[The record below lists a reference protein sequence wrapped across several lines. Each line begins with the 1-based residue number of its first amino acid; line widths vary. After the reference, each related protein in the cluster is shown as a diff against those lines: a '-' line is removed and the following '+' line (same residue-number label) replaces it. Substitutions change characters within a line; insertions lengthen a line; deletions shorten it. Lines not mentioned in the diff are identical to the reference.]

1 MDMDENKREY
11 EPEESPAGEPF
22 DDTIEDED
30 LDIEIEDEDA
40 DGAGM
45 EISVEAASL
54 EEAQASAPRFNIWKE
69 IREWV
74 FAIVLALLVVG
85 VIKGFLFDFVVVD
98 GCSMQTTLMDG
109 DRLIL
114 TKMGYQPEH
123 GDIIVLDSH
132 YKSREA
138 FIAAQKEMLGD
149 SFTWFDEFKLRWL
162 PWEQRKYAIEP
173 RHYVKRVIGLPGD
186 TIDIDDATGDVYV
199 NGEKIDQSY
208 LDEGVHTYRGRETQ
222 FPYTV
227 PEDCVFVMGDN
238 REDSLDSRYQS
249 LGAVPYE
256 AILGKA
262 AFRFWPLSSF
272 GSVYH

>member
-1 MDMDENKREY
+1 MDENKREY
-11 EPEESPAGEPF
+11 EPEEKPANKPF

-30 LDIEIEDEDA
+30 LDIDIEDEDV
-40 DGAGM
+40 DSAGM

-54 EEAQASAPRFNIWKE
+54 EEAQAPAPRFNIWKV

-74 FAIVLALLVVG
+74 FSIVLALLVVV

-98 GCSMQTTLMDG
+98 GRSMQTTLMDG

-114 TKMGYQPEH
+114 TKMGYQPRH

-138 FIAAQKEMLGD
+138 FIAMKKETLGD
-149 SFTWFDEFKLRWL
+149 SFGWFDEFKLRWL
-162 PWEQRKYAIEP
+162 PWEQKKYSVEP

-186 TIDIDDATGDVYV
+186 TIDIDEATGDVYV

>member
-1 MDMDENKREY
+1 MDENKKE
-11 EPEESPAGEPF
+11 F
-22 DDTIEDED
+22 DDREND
-30 LDIEIEDEDA
+30 LDTELETED
-40 DGAGM
+40 AGM
-45 EISVEAASL
+45 EIHVDAASFG
-54 EEAQASAPRFNIWKE
+54 EAQNAAPQPSFNIWKE

-74 FAIVLALLVVG
+74 FAIVLAFVVVG
-85 VIKGFLFDFVVVD
+85 LIKGFLFDFVVVD
-98 GCSMQTTLMDG
+98 GRSMQTTLMNG
-109 DRLIL
+109 DRLVL
-114 TKMGYQPEH
+114 TKMGYEPKA

-132 YKSREA
+132 YKAREA
-138 FIAAQKEMLGD
+138 YITAKKASTQL
-149 SFTWFDEFKLRWL
+149 SWFDEFKLRWL
-162 PWEQRKYAIEP
+162 PWEQKKFAIEP

-186 TIDIDDATGDVYV
+186 VIDIDDASGNVFV

-256 AILGKA
+256 AVLGKA

-272 GSVYH
+272 GSVYK

>member
-1 MDMDENKREY
+1 MDENKKDYNTEN
-11 EPEESPAGEPF
+11 ETF
-22 DDTIEDED
+22 DDKIELEKD
-30 LDIEIEDEDA
+30 LDVEIEDGVAE
-40 DGAGM
+40 GAGM

-54 EEAQASAPRFNIWKE
+54 EDAQAAAGGFNIWKE

-74 FAIVLALLVVG
+74 FAIVLALVVVG
-85 VIKGFLFDFVVVD
+85 LIKGFLFDFVVVD
-98 GCSMQTTLMDG
+98 GRSMQTTLMDG
-109 DRLIL
+109 DRLVL
-114 TKMGYQPEH
+114 TKMGYQPQH

-138 FIAAQKEMLGD
+138 YIAMQKEKKGD
-149 SFTWFDEFKLRWL
+149 SFGWFDEFQLRWL
-162 PWEQRKYAIEP
+162 PWEQKKHAIEP

-186 TIDIDDATGDVYV
+186 TIDIDEATGDVIV

-208 LDEGVHTYRGRETQ
+208 LDENVHTYRGRETQ

-249 LGAVPYE
+249 LGAVPYK
-256 AILGKA
+256 AVMGKA
-262 AFRFWPLSSF
+262 AFRFWPFTSF
-272 GSVYH
+272 GSIYK